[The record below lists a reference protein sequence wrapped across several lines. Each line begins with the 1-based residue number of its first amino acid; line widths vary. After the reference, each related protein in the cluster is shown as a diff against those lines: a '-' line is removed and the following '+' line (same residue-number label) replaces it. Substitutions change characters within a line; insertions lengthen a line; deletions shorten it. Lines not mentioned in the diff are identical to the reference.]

1 MILGGLVAG
10 LAFNLLEA
18 MIGTLVTAKDFQA
31 ALSALGKRMPQT
43 PGMMAYYVAL
53 GFVMGIAL
61 VWLYAAIRPRF
72 GAGPG
77 TAVKAGLA
85 VWFIAGLIHAGR
97 HVPPGGFLC
106 LGERCYWLAPLA
118 QRDRQRQ
125 KPCCLTRAE
134 AV

>member
-31 ALSALGKRMPQT
+31 ALSTLGKRMPQT

-72 GAGPG
+72 GPGPR
-77 TAVKAGLA
+77 TAICAGLVGWLFMA
-85 VWFIAGLIHAGR
+85 VFNALGEG
-97 HVPPGGFLC
+97 PPGIMPVKVHL
-106 LGERCYWLAPLA
+106 EMVVAWVVEMPLA
-118 QRDRQRQ
+118 TLAGARFY
-125 KPCCLTRAE
+125 TE
-134 AV
+134 M

>member
-31 ALSALGKRMPQT
+31 ALSTLGKRMPQT
-43 PGMMAYYVAL
+43 PGMMR
-53 GFVMGIAL
+53 IAL

-106 LGERCYWLAPLA
+106 LGERCYWLACRSLNGIGSV
-118 QRDRQRQ
+118 
-125 KPCCLTRAE
+125 KNRA
-134 AV
+134 V